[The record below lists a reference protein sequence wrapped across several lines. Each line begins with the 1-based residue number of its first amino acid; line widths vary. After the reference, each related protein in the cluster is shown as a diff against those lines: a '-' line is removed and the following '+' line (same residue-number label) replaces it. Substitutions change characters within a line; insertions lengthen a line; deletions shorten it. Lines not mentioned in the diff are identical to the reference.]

1 MSERSAIMRHVK
13 ALLADRR
20 GNFAITTALVL
31 PVLFGAVGAGME
43 TTRVIQIKNDMQT
56 SLDNAT
62 LAVATHARI
71 DEGRKSDAEYAA
83 EVKQRLENYGVDRDD
98 NASAGGNEKGIGN
111 GNGNGAD
118 KGKSKKKKPEIDAIA
133 ERSDTKKG
141 TAFKISGTIT
151 REVELNPLM
160 GFLGVRTITLS
171 VSSTAQSSFSKGAA
185 LSLYLVLD
193 RSGSMSFK
201 TDTVNKSKDTCSN
214 YSEKSWPR
222 AESNRPCYVSKMQS
236 LQEAVSYLMDTLNR
250 SDPSYNDHGN
260 PESTLVRTGA
270 IAYNDLP
277 FGARQLS
284 WGTSSARSYVNA
296 IPQYPTGGTNAAVA
310 LNTAFTALKSSNS
323 NEKKEHDKNGNNTF
337 QRYVV
342 LMTDGE
348 MTSTAIDS
356 QVRSTCAAVKED
368 GIQIFTVAFMAPA
381 KGKSLLQYCA
391 SSSDNYYDPNNME
404 EIVAAFGEIARK
416 AASVPTRLIN

>member
-1 MSERSAIMRHVK
+1 MMMGRTFKR
-13 ALLADRR
+13 LLADKR
-20 GNFAITTALVL
+20 GNFAILTALGL
-31 PVLFGAVGAGME
+31 PLLFGAVGAGME
-43 TTRVIQIKNDMQT
+43 TTRVMQVKNDMQT
-56 SLDNAT
+56 VLDSAT

-71 DEGRKSDAEYAA
+71 DEGKKSDAEYAA
-83 EVKQRLENYGVDRDD
+83 EVRQRLENYGVDDD
-98 NASAGGNEKGIGN
+98 DDASASGNGKGNGN

-118 KGKSKKKKPEIDAIA
+118 KGKSKKKKPEVDAIA
-133 ERSDTKKG
+133 ERSDNKKG
-141 TAFKISGTIT
+141 TAFKISGTIS
-151 REVELNPLM
+151 RQVELNPLM
-160 GFLGVRTITLS
+160 GFLGFQTITLR

-222 AESNRPCYVSKMQS
+222 AESNKPCYVSKMQS
-236 LQEAVSYLMDTLNR
+236 LQEAVSYLMDTLNK
-250 SDPSYNDHGN
+250 SDPSYKDHGN
-260 PESTLVRTGA
+260 PESELVRTGA
-270 IAYNDLP
+270 IAYNDVP
-277 FGARQLS
+277 FAARQLS

-323 NEKKEHDKNGNNTF
+323 NEKREHDKNGNNAF

-348 MTSTAIDS
+348 MTSTAIDN
-356 QVRSTCAAVKED
+356 QVRSTCAAVKAD

-391 SSSDNYYDPNNME
+391 SSADNYYDPNNME

-416 AASVPTRLIN
+416 AASLPTRLIN

>member
-1 MSERSAIMRHVK
+1 MIARAFKR
-13 ALLADRR
+13 LLADKR
-20 GNFAITTALVL
+20 GNFAILTALGL

-43 TTRVIQIKNDMQT
+43 TTRVMQVKNDMQT
-56 SLDNAT
+56 ALDSAT

-71 DEGRKSDAEYAA
+71 DEGKKSDAEYAA
-83 EVKQRLENYGVDRDD
+83 EVKQRLENYGVDDD
-98 NASAGGNEKGIGN
+98 DASAIGNGNGNEKGNGN

-118 KGKSKKKKPEIDAIA
+118 KGKSKKKKPEVDAIA
-133 ERSDTKKG
+133 ERSDNKKG
-141 TAFKISGTIT
+141 TAFKISGTIS

-160 GFLGVRTITLS
+160 GFLGYQTITLR

-214 YSEKSWPR
+214 YSEKSWPK
-222 AESNRPCYVSKMQS
+222 AESTKPCYVSKMQS
-236 LQEAVSYLMDTLNR
+236 LQEAVSYLMDTLNK
-250 SDPSYNDHGN
+250 SDPSYNDHVN
-260 PESTLVRTGA
+260 PESELVRTGA
-270 IAYNDLP
+270 IAYNNLP
-277 FGARQLS
+277 FAARQLS

-296 IPQYPTGGTNAAVA
+296 IPQYPTGGTNAAAA

-323 NEKKEHDKNGNNTF
+323 NEKTEHDKKGNNAF

-348 MTSTAIDS
+348 MTSTAIDN
-356 QVRSTCAAVKED
+356 QVRSTCAAVKAD

-391 SSSDNYYDPNNME
+391 SSADNYYDPDNME